1 MQGLN
6 SAVIASNI
14 VRRVEL
20 NTDLCSEDYGQKC
33 VPPTVLYMK
42 DDKKFYNVSVPLYT
56 NLFLN
61 TFFTNSNNALNI
73 LRSLGQICR
82 EAADEAVE

>member
-1 MQGLN
+1 MR
-6 SAVIASNI
+6 AA
-14 VRRVEL
+14 
-20 NTDLCSEDYGQKC
+20 YGA
-33 VPPTVLYMK
+33 YMK

-73 LRSLGQICR
+73 LNSLRYMQRMRRLNRWKCITGHMIL
-82 EAADEAVE
+82 